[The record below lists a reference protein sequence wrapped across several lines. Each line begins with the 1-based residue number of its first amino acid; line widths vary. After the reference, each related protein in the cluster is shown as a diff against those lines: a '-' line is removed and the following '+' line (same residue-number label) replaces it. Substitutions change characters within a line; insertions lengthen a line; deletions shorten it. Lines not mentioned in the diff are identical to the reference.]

1 MSKKKEIEKEIEECE
16 LEIKSLEQ
24 KLMRSQTSLMES
36 LLDKTEPDP
45 IELEFFRVFSKLV
58 KHQRSRLADLNE
70 ELKSL

>member
-1 MSKKKEIEKEIEECE
+1 MRWTE
-16 LEIKSLEQ
+16 

-58 KHQRSRLADLNE
+58 KQQRSRLADLNE

>member
-58 KHQRSRLADLNE
+58 KQQRSRVADLNE